1 MSIISQCFIA
11 KQINKIKSA
20 RCLIINNKQG
30 TYIVN
35 TTGIFNINIDPC
47 VFLIKIFNG
56 FH

>member
-20 RCLIINNKQG
+20 RCLIFNNKQG

-35 TTGIFNINIDPC
+35 IIQ
-47 VFLIKIFNG
+47 VYLI
-56 FH
+56 